1 VHSEEAGFLIR
12 PELIHVLGSLCTTTT
27 CSSSHAAR
35 VASEALLAPLGERFM
50 HDPANE
56 LRRIP
61 LPGTSVNRRKR
72 LQRLLG
78 VSRKIFDFCPSD
90 DTVGIGTEKH
100 NRSEQ
105 RLRGSS
111 SSNGRSL
118 EAG

>member
-1 VHSEEAGFLIR
+1 MDKVAPVVVKAVES
-12 PELIHVLGSLCTTTT
+12 VLL
-27 CSSSHAAR
+27 
-35 VASEALLAPLGERFM
+35 P
-50 HDPANE
+50 
-56 LRRIP
+56 RIC
-61 LPGTSVNRRKR
+61 LPRTPVNRRKR

-90 DTVGIGTEKH
+90 DTVGIGTEKR